1 MATTLEQLLANR
13 NSWSQDINLE
23 FCQGQKDI
31 FRGSVPVEASS
42 KEMFPLVPGAEI
54 PVSLFDFELHSL
66 FEEAT
71 VKSGCKWW
79 CRRSR
84 PSVAKQY
91 VPKSLLNVVFLCR
104 HYEKTYSK
112 QEKDDSRTTRHLLRC
127 GCTAS
132 CTMKAVSVR
141 MHMPAEGLS
150 LTSLKVD
157 VTNRGHGHLVICSSK
172 TSVEQGKLCDAIA
185 RQCVEASKCSRKMD
199 VSTSLA
205 VFEFIDAD
213 AAEAMLNQSMPNI
226 TMEKARPYYWVV
238 QSLDSRHSGH
248 CQPYREC
255 EKSMYLT
262 YAMKMAAKSMA
273 DSGISASDIA
283 DYLSSRG
290 CSGTLTDKRM
300 KYHINVVRQDLNDF
314 TATPRPGESEAA
326 ALIRLLQEKKCKFMY
341 LYTNAPSTKTKG
353 DHATLTVVTSND
365 SSATL
370 AS

>member
-23 FCQGQKDI
+23 FYQGQKDI

-42 KEMFPLVPGAEI
+42 KVILPLVPGAEI
-54 PVSLFDFELHSL
+54 PVPLVDFELHSL

-157 VTNRGHGHLVICSSK
+157 VTNRGHG
-172 TSVEQGKLCDAIA
+172 QY
-185 RQCVEASKCSRKMD
+185 
-199 VSTSLA
+199 
-205 VFEFIDAD
+205 
-213 AAEAMLNQSMPNI
+213 AAFA
-226 TMEKARPYYWVV
+226 
-238 QSLDSRHSGH
+238 
-248 CQPYREC
+248 CQ
-255 EKSMYLT
+255 
-262 YAMKMAAKSMA
+262 
-273 DSGISASDIA
+273 
-283 DYLSSRG
+283 
-290 CSGTLTDKRM
+290 
-300 KYHINVVRQDLNDF
+300 
-314 TATPRPGESEAA
+314 
-326 ALIRLLQEKKCKFMY
+326 RLPVCR
-341 LYTNAPSTKTKG
+341 
-353 DHATLTVVTSND
+353 V
-365 SSATL
+365 
-370 AS
+370 

>member
-150 LTSLKVD
+150 LTSLKEILLAKKYPEVFGHD
-157 VTNRGHGHLVICSSK
+157 TKACANATGIPWWYSVGFREDFKTYIAMRGHICNETQPMFNFVFQAFLYIHGHDVLAACVAMM
-172 TSVEQGKLCDAIA
+172 GDAKNEFINA
-185 RQCVEASKCSRKMD
+185 VRSFCSR
-199 VSTSLA
+199 
-205 VFEFIDAD
+205 I
-213 AAEAMLNQSMPNI
+213 
-226 TMEKARPYYWVV
+226 
-238 QSLDSRHSGH
+238 G
-248 CQPYREC
+248 
-255 EKSMYLT
+255 
-262 YAMKMAAKSMA
+262 
-273 DSGISASDIA
+273 GAS
-283 DYLSSRG
+283 
-290 CSGTLTDKRM
+290 
-300 KYHINVVRQDLNDF
+300 
-314 TATPRPGESEAA
+314 P
-326 ALIRLLQEKKCKFMY
+326 
-341 LYTNAPSTKTKG
+341 
-353 DHATLTVVTSND
+353 HATLLLCGWHLTDRAIHDKFRGTKGAWSDSLYRMFWQWQRAETIEHYNAIYNWFKTTWFMSKVVRSNMPV
-365 SSATL
+365 SARDDAL
-370 AS
+370 ALIDNLHMRRDHWSLCSNIN